1 MSTIGH
7 RRRRTNN
14 NNRNM
19 RRRLNPIVTLR
30 VYSSNYSLM
39 MSPDHRVFP
48 MELVPNEL
56 QLYLEERFFPS
67 FICPLTGIISNY
79 PPGVIYKEEDKYY
92 LEIALADLQDPPD
105 GRLDLEN
112 WDGIPAGRTE
122 GSIKIEITMMDGAL
136 DNIDGMNGPMKFYI
150 REPVSIDALFLRTGF
165 YVPTDQTENL
175 RAHEERDRYI
185 REMNDVQNNPFQ
197 QGQGSA
203 AGFAIGGKRRR
214 KKRTKKKS
222 RRRTKKRRK
231 KKTRKKRGGLTT
243 PADKN
248 NLEPG
253 KIYFYKRPGSRWI
266 FKGTYS
272 GPVNGNLQFDNW
284 SGSEKQGTNFGR
296 LGPFPS
302 FTEDISHI
310 DKIWRF
316 NPRGVQEA
324 HVLPDFLA
332 RRISNFV
339 GGKRRKKK
347 KRKTRR

>member
-1 MSTIGH
+1 M
-7 RRRRTNN
+7 
-14 NNRNM
+14 
-19 RRRLNPIVTLR
+19 VTLR

-39 MSPDHRVFP
+39 MSPNENVVFP
-48 MELVPNEL
+48 MELVHNEL
-56 QLYLEERFFPS
+56 QLYLEERLFPS
-67 FICPLTGIISNY
+67 FICPLTGIIYNY

-92 LEIALADLQDPPD
+92 LEIALADIQDY
-105 GRLDLEN
+105 GRAEGYDLEN
-112 WDGIPAGRTE
+112 TEGIPAGRTE
-122 GSIKIEITMMDGAL
+122 GSIKIEITMINGAL

-150 REPVSIDALFLRTGF
+150 REPVSTDALFLRTGF
-165 YVPTDQTENL
+165 YVPQAFTQWT
-175 RAHEERDRYI
+175 RAEQARDEYI
-185 REMNDVQNNPFQ
+185 REMNDGINPFQ

-222 RRRTKKRRK
+222 RRRKRRTKKRRK

-248 NLEPG
+248 NLKPG
-253 KIYFYKRPGSRWI
+253 KIYFYKRPGSNWI
-266 FKGTYS
+266 YKGTYS

-302 FTEDISHI
+302 FTQDISQI
-310 DKIWRF
+310 EKIWRIDIVSVPEEI
-316 NPRGVQEA
+316 NKVI
-324 HVLPDFLA
+324 LDL
-332 RRISNFV
+332 I